1 MFKPCWAAVLV
12 ASCCFTAQAE
22 ESIEHI
28 SVYANRTP
36 TAESQVLASLTV
48 LERADIVE
56 RQAQDLPALLAQLPG
71 INLSRDGG
79 RGQNSGLYVRGGNSG
94 HTLVLIDG
102 VRSGSATLGY
112 KALAMVPL
120 ELIERIEVIR
130 GPRAAWYG
138 ADALSGVIA
147 ITTRKVQGAEL
158 NANVGSFGQ
167 AGADVSLSQQVG
179 DLNIS
184 ATAGY
189 SRADGFNVRKDL
201 DPDRD
206 GYNQRFAKLAADYQT
221 SLGLWQAQFD
231 INSGFYQFDIVR
243 YDENQVIEDQAD
255 TLSRSYLLGWQH
267 QLGQWQHQAQLS
279 RVLDDDTA
287 YGPTSRSPFVTERDE
302 FSYQTSTA
310 INENL
315 NWLGGVNWYSENVAH
330 SGVNYDADSRINR
343 AIFSGLNFKQ
353 GALQLDGSVR
363 RDLTDQYGGNN
374 TWQLAA
380 GYWFTDAWQLRASRG
395 AAFKAPTF
403 NDLYYPGS
411 SNPELAPERTLSDE
425 VAINYRVANGSIQL
439 AWFESDVNNLIQF
452 DMVTYLP
459 RNIEQA
465 KISGA
470 ELVIEVDVAG
480 VQQSFAYSWI
490 DTENTLT
497 GQRLVRRPE
506 NTLNWRAAHSWDKLS
521 AYITADYQSN
531 TYQGEFASS
540 EYLGGFT
547 VWGIGSSYQLSPALT
562 IRAKVDNLFD
572 KTYQTNAS
580 YTTAGVNFGLSLS
593 YRPQ

>member
-1 MFKPCWAAVLV
+1 MFKPSWAAVLV

-36 TAESQVLASLTV
+36 TAESQVLASITV

-147 ITTRKVQGAEL
+147 ISTRKVQGAEL

-167 AGADVSLSQQVG
+167 AGADVSLSQQMG
-179 DLNIS
+179 NLNLS

-189 SRADGFNVRKDL
+189 SRADGFDVLNNT

-206 GYNQRFAKLAADYQT
+206 GYNQRFAKLATDYQT
-221 SLGLWQAQFD
+221 SLGLWRAQFD
-231 INSGFYQFDIVR
+231 INSGFYQFDTAWG
-243 YDENQVIEDQAD
+243 IEDQAD

-279 RVLDDDTA
+279 RVLDDDTT
-287 YGPTSRSPFVTERDE
+287 YGRFSRSPFVTERDE
-302 FSYQTSTA
+302 FSYQTGTA

-315 NWLGGVNWYSENVAH
+315 NWLGGVNWYSENVAR
-330 SGVNYDADSRINR
+330 SGVSYDTDSRINR
-343 AIFSGLNFKQ
+343 AVFSGLNFKQ
-353 GALQLDGSVR
+353 GSVQLDGSVR
-363 RDLTDQYGGNN
+363 RDLTEQYGGNN

-395 AAFKAPTF
+395 GAFKAPTF
-403 NDLYYPGS
+403 NDLYYPGF
-411 SNPELAPERTLSDE
+411 SNPDLAAETTLSDE
-425 VAINYRVANGSIQL
+425 VAVSYRVANGSIQL
-439 AWFESDVNNLIQF
+439 AWFENDVDNLIQF
-452 DMVTYLP
+452 NGGKP
-459 RNIEQA
+459 QNIEKA
-465 KISGA
+465 KISGV
-470 ELVIEVDVAG
+470 ELVIEVDVSG
-480 VQQSFAYSWI
+480 IQQSFAYSYI
-490 DTENTLT
+490 ETENTLS
-497 GQRLVRRPE
+497 GQRLARRPE
-506 NTLNWRAAHSWDKLS
+506 HTLNWRAAHSWDKLS
-521 AYITADYQSN
+521 AFVTADYQSN
-531 TYQGEFASS
+531 TYQGTFASS

-547 VWGIGSSYQLSPALT
+547 VWGLGSSYQLSPAL
-562 IRAKVDNLFD
+562 IVRAKVDNLFD
-572 KTYQTNAS
+572 KRYQTNAD
-580 YTTAGVNFGLSLS
+580 YNTAGVNFGLSLTF
-593 YRPQ
+593 RL